1 MRKKKEVHVGAF
13 SHGEEVTPTPGAT
26 FVNKLHIVREVAAHA
41 LCTQIIHN
49 ISIEPLIA
57 IAFNHLFSWPDF

>member
-1 MRKKKEVHVGAF
+1 MRGSKEEEVHVGAF
-13 SHGEEVTPTPGAT
+13 SHGEEVTLTSGAT
-26 FVNKLHIVREVAAHA
+26 FMNKLHIVKEVAAHA

-57 IAFNHLFSWPDF
+57 IAFNYLFN